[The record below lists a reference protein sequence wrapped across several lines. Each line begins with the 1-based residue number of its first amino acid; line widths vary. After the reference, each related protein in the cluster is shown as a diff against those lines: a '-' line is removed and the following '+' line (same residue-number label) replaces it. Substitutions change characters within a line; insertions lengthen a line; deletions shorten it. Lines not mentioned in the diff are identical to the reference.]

1 MEAVFNLD
9 NQVGSVEGNNIA
21 GEKLLNRESISCA
34 PRKKLADIS
43 NVAQQT
49 KQAKQAVKS
58 STILLQKNEQIERL
72 QKENIVLTKALADR
86 NRIIDVGAIE
96 LQKLRN
102 DLQKVQEKNL
112 QLAQANNQM
121 LAELNSGKDKIKLLQ
136 HELDC
141 KNCLLKEKAK
151 SGTCHFNASEAR
163 DETVKPN
170 DAGEFSQ
177 AGKPCNTC
185 RRQQQR
191 NQSLNSNSAE
201 LVQAEEKVSKK
212 RPCKRR
218 QSARFRSEEAGL
230 CAVSLEMGDSKGS
243 ISNECAEPLKENC
256 PAPSTSSMEKEHE
269 EKNAANVENQAHP
282 RSSLGRPLRRAAEKV
297 QSYKEIPLNVKMR
310 REVPG
315 RRIRTCDSS
324 SLPVP
329 VAVVPMAS
337 AAIGEE
343 NCYQMHADIISDC
356 RTVKG
361 STTEKYSKLCLLYYC
376 FRTHGNHAT
385 GKRKIVPSRW
395 SNLPVKYYQIL

>member
-141 KNCLLKEKAK
+141 KNCLLKVRQFELK
-151 SGTCHFNASEAR
+151 AR

-310 REVPG
+310 REV
-315 RRIRTCDSS
+315 
-324 SLPVP
+324 
-329 VAVVPMAS
+329 
-337 AAIGEE
+337 
-343 NCYQMHADIISDC
+343 
-356 RTVKG
+356 
-361 STTEKYSKLCLLYYC
+361 
-376 FRTHGNHAT
+376 
-385 GKRKIVPSRW
+385 
-395 SNLPVKYYQIL
+395 

>member
-72 QKENIVLTKALADR
+72 QKE
-86 NRIIDVGAIE
+86 
-96 LQKLRN
+96 
-102 DLQKVQEKNL
+102 
-112 QLAQANNQM
+112 
-121 LAELNSGKDKIKLLQ
+121 LNSGKDKIKLLQ

-141 KNCLLKEKAK
+141 KNCLLKVRQFELK
-151 SGTCHFNASEAR
+151 AR

-315 RRIRTCDSS
+315 RRIRTCDSF

-361 STTEKYSKLCLLYYC
+361 STTEKYSKLCLVYYC